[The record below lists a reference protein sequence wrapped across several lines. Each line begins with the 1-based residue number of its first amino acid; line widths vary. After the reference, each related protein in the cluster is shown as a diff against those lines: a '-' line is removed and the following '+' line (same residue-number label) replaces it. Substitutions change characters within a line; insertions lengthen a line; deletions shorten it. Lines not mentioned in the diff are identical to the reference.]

1 MLQIILLIKIILIDN
16 KKINMSN
23 KTVVVGMSGGV
34 DSSISAYLL
43 KKQGFNVI
51 GLFMKN
57 WQSEPGEV
65 CTSEIDF
72 KDASEVCDMLDIPL
86 HKANFSDD
94 YWDRVFKQFL
104 SEHEKG
110 RTPNPD
116 ILCNRE
122 IKFKSFYD
130 YALKIGADF
139 IATGHYA
146 KVEND
151 RGEAKL
157 YRSKDIDKDQ
167 TYFLHEVSSKEFSK
181 TIFPLSD
188 IYKSEVRDIAREL
201 NLNIHSKKDSVGIC
215 FVGEKNLRDF
225 LNRFIKFKKGNILN
239 TDNEIVG
246 EHNGSI
252 LYTIGQRQ
260 GLGIGGIKDK
270 DELPWYV
277 YGKNINKNEIYV
289 CQGVDNQLLY
299 TKNITLDKIHW
310 INDLKEFKHLDCLVQ
325 IRHRHKPV
333 KCIIEFNK
341 GFRVMFDEEIRGV
354 APGQSAVFYKDNL
367 CLGGGVIEARNNDL

>member
-34 DSSISAYLL
+34 DSSVSAYLL

-130 YALKIGADF
+130 YALKIGADY

-151 RGEAKL
+151 NGEAKL
-157 YRSKDIDKDQ
+157 YRSKDFDKDQ

-188 IYKSEVRDIAREL
+188 IYKSEVRDIAKEL

-246 EHNGSI
+246 QHNGSI

-277 YGKNINKNEIYV
+277 YGKNISKNEIYV

-299 TKNITLDKIHW
+299 TENITLDKIHW

>member
-1 MLQIILLIKIILIDN
+1 VLQIILLIKIILIDN

-34 DSSISAYLL
+34 DSSVSAYLL
-43 KKQGFNVI
+43 KKQGFKVI

>member
-1 MLQIILLIKIILIDN
+1 
-16 KKINMSN
+16 MSN

-34 DSSISAYLL
+34 DSSVSAYLL

-151 RGEAKL
+151 GGEAKL

-181 TIFPLSD
+181 TIFPLAD
-188 IYKSEVRDIAREL
+188 IYKSEVRDIAKEL

-277 YGKNINKNEIYV
+277 YGKNISKSEIYV

-299 TKNITLDKIHW
+299 TENITLDKIHW

-333 KCIIEFNK
+333 KCFIEFNK

>member
-1 MLQIILLIKIILIDN
+1 MLQIILLIKIILRDN

-34 DSSISAYLL
+34 DSSVSAYLL

-130 YALKIGADF
+130 YALKIGADY

-151 RGEAKL
+151 NGETKL
-157 YRSKDIDKDQ
+157 YRSKDINKDQ

-188 IYKSEVRDIAREL
+188 IYKSEVRDIARDL

-225 LNRFIKFKKGNILN
+225 LNRFIKFKKGKILN
-239 TDNEIVG
+239 TDNEVIG
-246 EHNGSI
+246 EHNGSV

-277 YGKNINKNEIYV
+277 YAKNINKNEIYV

-299 TKNITLDKIHW
+299 TDCISLDKIHW
-310 INDLKEFKHLDCLVQ
+310 INKFKPFKNLECLVQ

-333 KCIIEFNK
+333 KCNIEFNENFK
-341 GFRVMFDEEIRGV
+341 VTFDKKIRGV

-367 CLGGGVIEARNNDL
+367 CLGGGVIEDRNNDL

>member
-1 MLQIILLIKIILIDN
+1 
-16 KKINMSN
+16 
-23 KTVVVGMSGGV
+23 MSGGV
-34 DSSISAYLL
+34 DSSVSAYLL

-65 CTSEIDF
+65 CSSEIDF
-72 KDASEVCDMLDIPL
+72 KDASEVCDILDIPL

-146 KVEND
+146 KVENNN
-151 RGEAKL
+151 GEAKL

-181 TIFPLSD
+181 TIFPLSGL
-188 IYKSEVRDIAREL
+188 YKSEVRDIAKEL

-239 TDNEIVG
+239 TDNHVIG
-246 EHNGSI
+246 EHNGSV

-260 GLGIGGIKDK
+260 GLGIGGIKDT

-277 YGKNINKNEIYV
+277 YGKNIAKNEIYV

-299 TKNITLDKIHW
+299 SESILLDRIHW
-310 INDLKEFKHLDCLVQ
+310 INEFKTCKDLECLVQ

-333 KCIIEFNK
+333 KCKVEFNERINVK
-341 GFRVMFDEEIRGV
+341 FEKEIRGV

>member
-34 DSSISAYLL
+34 DSSVSAYLL

-151 RGEAKL
+151 GGEAKL

-277 YGKNINKNEIYV
+277 YGKNISKNEIYV

>member
-1 MLQIILLIKIILIDN
+1 
-16 KKINMSN
+16 MSN

-146 KVEND
+146 KVESDN
-151 RGEAKL
+151 GEAKL

-188 IYKSEVRDIAREL
+188 IYKSEVRDIAKEL
-201 NLNIHSKKDSVGIC
+201 NLNVHAKKDSVGIC

-225 LNRFIKFKKGNILN
+225 LSRFIKFKKGNILN
-239 TDNEIVG
+239 TDNEIIG

-277 YGKNINKNEIYV
+277 YGKNITKNEIYV

-299 TKNITLDKIHW
+299 TENISLNKIHW
-310 INDLKEFKHLDCLVQ
+310 INTLKDFKNLDCSVQ

-333 KCIIEFNK
+333 KCNIVSNE
-341 GFRVMFDEEIRGV
+341 GFKVIFDEEIRGV

-367 CLGGGVIEARNNDL
+367 CLGGGIIEARNNDL

>member
-1 MLQIILLIKIILIDN
+1 
-16 KKINMSN
+16 MSN
-23 KTVVVGMSGGV
+23 KTIVVGMSGGV
-34 DSSISAYLL
+34 DSSVSAYLL

-104 SEHEKG
+104 SEHENG

-146 KVEND
+146 KVESDN
-151 RGEAKL
+151 GEAKL

-188 IYKSEVRDIAREL
+188 IYKSEVRDIAKEL
-201 NLNIHSKKDSVGIC
+201 NLNVHAKKDSVGIC

-225 LNRFIKFKKGNILN
+225 LSRFIKFKKGNILN
-239 TDNEIVG
+239 TDNEIIG

-277 YGKNINKNEIYV
+277 YGKNITKNEIYV

-299 TKNITLDKIHW
+299 TENISLNKIHW
-310 INDLKEFKHLDCLVQ
+310 INILKDFKNLDCSVQ

-333 KCIIEFNK
+333 KCNIVSNE
-341 GFRVMFDEEIRGV
+341 GFKVMFDEEIRGV

-367 CLGGGVIEARNNDL
+367 CLGGGIIEARNNDL

>member
-1 MLQIILLIKIILIDN
+1 
-16 KKINMSN
+16 MSN

-34 DSSISAYLL
+34 DSSVSAYLL
-43 KKQGFNVI
+43 KKQGFSVI

-65 CTSEIDF
+65 CSSEIDF
-72 KDASEVCDMLDIPL
+72 QDASEVCDILDIPL
-86 HKANFSDD
+86 HKANFSND

-104 SEHEKG
+104 SEHKKG

-146 KVEND
+146 KVQNNN
-151 RGEAKL
+151 GEAKL
-157 YRSKDIDKDQ
+157 YRSKDINKDQ

-188 IYKSEVRDIAREL
+188 LYKSEVRDIAKEL

-239 TDNEIVG
+239 TDNDLIG
-246 EHNGSI
+246 EHNGSV

-260 GLGIGGIKDK
+260 GLGIGGIKDT

-277 YGKNINKNEIYV
+277 YGKNIAKNEIYV

-299 TKNITLDKIHW
+299 TESILLDRIHW
-310 INDLKEFKHLDCLVQ
+310 INEFKTCKDLECLVQ

-333 KCIIEFNK
+333 KCKVKFNETINVK
-341 GFRVMFDEEIRGV
+341 FEKEIRGV

>member
-1 MLQIILLIKIILIDN
+1 
-16 KKINMSN
+16 MSN

-34 DSSISAYLL
+34 DSSVSAYLL

-72 KDASEVCDMLDIPL
+72 QDASEVCDMLDIPL
-86 HKANFSDD
+86 HKANFSGD

-146 KVEND
+146 KVENNN
-151 RGEAKL
+151 GEAKL

-181 TIFPLSD
+181 TIFPLSGL
-188 IYKSEVRDIAREL
+188 YKSEVRDIAKEL

-239 TDNEIVG
+239 TDNDVIG
-246 EHNGSI
+246 EHNGSV

-260 GLGIGGIKDK
+260 GLGIGGIKDT

-277 YGKNINKNEIYV
+277 YGKNIAKNEIYV

-299 TKNITLDKIHW
+299 TESILLDRIHW
-310 INDLKEFKHLDCLVQ
+310 INEFKTCKDLECLVQ

-333 KCIIEFNK
+333 KCKVEFNERINVK
-341 GFRVMFDEEIRGV
+341 FEKEIRGV